1 MWGSLK
7 LTNADLTSQ
16 LQGQGAGA
24 LNACT
29 LHVVKGKLSLD
40 LKHLLLPTSKSS
52 NV

>member
-29 LHVVKGKLSLD
+29 LHVVKGKLSLESGFKT
-40 LKHLLLPTSKSS
+40 LAFA
-52 NV
+52 N